1 VLQEMFLDRVRL
13 HRKGYQHR
21 VIKIID
27 KMMVDILLLADTSL
41 PLIRKRNG
49 KAGHEPL
56 DKPNSFTVKS
66 PNAVRGL

>member
-1 VLQEMFLDRVRL
+1 MKTSLLYKKKPDESTMMGVLQEMFLDRVRL

-41 PLIRKRNG
+41 PLIHKRNG
-49 KAGHEPL
+49 KA
-56 DKPNSFTVKS
+56 T
-66 PNAVRGL
+66 R